1 MDCQGRRW
9 YYVVP
14 RAARQSPARR
24 AECEVCPCAALV
36 LAAHVS
42 RPRRPRPDAAL
53 SSHAAPPR
61 HVHSAR
67 WAAHAGVEQQRGDR
81 AVPQPAER
89 QGGGSRAGQVGARPA
104 GEALP
109 PQSIALCCVPS
120 VGSIASRTAGT
131 VCGRG
136 RSQPA
141 ARASCL
147 PWRVD
152 PCGLSALAGGSL
164 RLYMSQGSTHHWR
177 RSSGWLRPAATT
189 HRASR
194 ARRRREAPS
203 AAAAACCCRLR
214 ACMQAVRPC
223 PHTCM

>member
-14 RAARQSPARR
+14 RAAGQSPARR

-131 VCGRG
+131 VCGCDQPRPHTAPAVRDVAG
-136 RSQPA
+136 RH
-141 ARASCL
+141 
-147 PWRVD
+147 
-152 PCGLSALAGGSL
+152 
-164 RLYMSQGSTHHWR
+164 RLL
-177 RSSGWLRPAATT
+177 LRPLAAAACV
-189 HRASR
+189 HACMQCVRAR
-194 ARRRREAPS
+194 TPARRRRGQAQ
-203 AAAAACCCRLR
+203 ACCVLG
-214 ACMQAVRPC
+214 AGFPTPQ
-223 PHTCM
+223 TD

>member
-14 RAARQSPARR
+14 RAAGQSPARR

-152 PCGLSALAGGSL
+152 PCGAGIHPPL
-164 RLYMSQGSTHHWR
+164 ETLERLVATSRDHTPRQPCEASQGGTVCCCGRLLLPLACMHACSA
-177 RSSGWLRPAATT
+177 SVPAYLHVGVAE
-189 HRASR
+189 
-194 ARRRREAPS
+194 RRRV
-203 AAAAACCCRLR
+203 AC
-214 ACMQAVRPC
+214 
-223 PHTCM
+223 